1 MAGWIINVKPMDTP
15 LKNSTEL
22 FNETLIL
29 FHSYYSF
36 LFTPY
41 VTDPVTKYTFG
52 YLYTAVL
59 GTGLAINA
67 GILIFEI
74 VRDFIRARRAKYATQ
89 TKVEDG
95 KEPAKEEV
103 KEEAKEDE

>member
-15 LKNSTEL
+15 LKNLVEL
-22 FNETLIL
+22 INEALIL

-52 YLYTAVL
+52 YLYSAVL
-59 GTGLAINA
+59 GTGVTLNA

-74 VRDFIRARRAKYATQ
+74 VRDFIRARRAKYATK

-95 KEPAKEEV
+95 QEPAKEE
-103 KEEAKEDE
+103 AK